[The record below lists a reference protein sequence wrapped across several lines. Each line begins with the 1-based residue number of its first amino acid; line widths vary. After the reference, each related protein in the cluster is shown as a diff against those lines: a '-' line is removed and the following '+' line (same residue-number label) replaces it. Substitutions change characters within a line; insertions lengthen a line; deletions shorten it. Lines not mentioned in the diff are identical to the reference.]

1 MKCFTKL
8 ILVILLCL
16 ETVFYDSQDR
26 QIVELLLLWR
36 DLLVMNWDFGI

>member
-16 ETVFYDSQDR
+16 EIVFYDSQDR